1 MKKKLSFK
9 QWAGAILVLLLFIL
23 LTLFLYGYFHEDSRF
38 EKFAMQF
45 FVNELSSNP
54 INLHYTLTDPS
65 VYGID
70 ESSMTLPIYHAGQ
83 ALENWDSIQETLS
96 RLKKFHPERLSSS
109 NQYTYILFTTYLENR
124 KACAAYPYYEEPLSP
139 VSGIQSELPV
149 LLADYRLAS
158 TTDIQNYLSILSQ
171 IPSYLEGVLLYERE
185 KIEYDL
191 FMPDT
196 AVDKVIEQC
205 ELLMNKD
212 ELEAGSHF
220 LEITFAERLSKLVE
234 QNTITAEQSRSYQ
247 EENKRL
253 LTTVVA
259 PAYDKMADE
268 LTLLKGSGCNDQGLC
283 YHIDGRD
290 YYQAYL
296 RQTTGSYRTIPEIK
310 SLLAKDFEQ
319 NYAALVALL
328 RQYPALAD
336 SLSAEASPFPALTPE
351 DMLSLLQ
358 TMISQDYPAIPAGAD
373 QTPQCSVKY
382 VDECLAPYS
391 APAFY
396 LTPPLDNMRENTI
409 YINRLDTAEGLSL
422 FTTLAHEG
430 YPGHLY
436 QTIYSGHYLQASGA
450 SPLRRTLYYGGYIE
464 GWAMYVELNSYDYAC
479 RLTKDA
485 RPETEALYQAGRLN
499 RQIQLCLYSLL
510 DIIIHYEGASFERV
524 YQILSAFGFTQ
535 EESVRSIYEYI
546 IAQPCNYLKYY
557 LGYLEI
563 EALKTQAETAWG
575 DNFSL
580 YRFHTFLLNNGPADY
595 RTLGRLLKASRWSIP
610 AA

>member
-296 RQTTGSYRTIPEIK
+296 RQTTGSYRTVPEIK

-358 TMISQDYPAIPAGAD
+358 TMISQDYPAIPADAD

-436 QTIYSGHYLQASGA
+436 QNVYYAASNPAPIRSLLGC
-450 SPLRRTLYYGGYIE
+450 GGYTE
-464 GWAMYVELNSYDYAC
+464 GWATYTEMMSYYTTGLSTEQATLLQRNASVLLGIYA
-479 RLTKDA
+479 LADM
-485 RPETEALYQAGRLN
+485 G
-499 RQIQLCLYSLL
+499 
-510 DIIIHYEGASFERV
+510 IHYEGWTLIDTVSFFHQYGISDTTVIED
-524 YQILSAFGFTQ
+524 
-535 EESVRSIYEYI
+535 IYDLI
-546 IAQPCNYLKYY
+546 IADPANYLKYY
-557 LGYLEI
+557 IGYVEFLELKKEAI
-563 EALKTQAETAWG
+563 EKWGKDFTQK
-575 DNFSL
+575 
-580 YRFHTFLLNNGPADY
+580 RFHKAVLDAGPMPFYLLRDTIF
-595 RTLGRLLKASRWSIP
+595 RQ
-610 AA
+610 